1 MNIPFL
7 GKKIKWYNMSD
18 LNETELK
25 KGFFRPNQKFC
36 TDDSKR
42 SNIVVDHLN
51 VTIQHNHILKEVSA
65 VIPDRKITCIIGPSG
80 CGKSTLLKSLNRL
93 LKRFIFRVV
102 CW

>member
-42 SNIVVDHLN
+42 SNIVVDHLWK
-51 VTIQHNHILKEVSA
+51 VDFAQELE
-65 VIPDRKITCIIGPSG
+65 PSVG
-80 CGKSTLLKSLNRL
+80 YE
-93 LKRFIFRVV
+93 
-102 CW
+102 

>member
-7 GKKIKWYNMSD
+7 GKKSKWYNMSD

-51 VTIQHNHILKEVSA
+51 AVSY
-65 VIPDRKITCIIGPSG
+65 THL
-80 CGKSTLLKSLNRL
+80 TLPTKA
-93 LKRFIFRVV
+93 
-102 CW
+102 